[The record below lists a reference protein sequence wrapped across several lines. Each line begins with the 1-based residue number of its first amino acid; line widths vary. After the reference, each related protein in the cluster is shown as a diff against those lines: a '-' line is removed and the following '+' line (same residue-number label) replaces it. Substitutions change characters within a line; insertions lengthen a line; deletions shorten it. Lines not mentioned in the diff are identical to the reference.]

1 MNLAG
6 SAIAFS
12 NEMSRSISTDN
23 LPSSF
28 GLGEKARENGSL
40 LSIVAIPT
48 TFQLRKRPDF
58 LYFKND

>member
-28 GLGEKARENGSL
+28 GLGEKAREEGRS
-40 LSIVAIPT
+40 
-48 TFQLRKRPDF
+48 
-58 LYFKND
+58 